1 MYKADVCKV
10 EFDCTLLIR
19 GRKGTEDEG
28 VFLQVCL
35 KTFVALPFS
44 HFLSH
49 DPPLSD
55 KTKTKQ

>member
-28 VFLQVCL
+28 VFLIL
-35 KTFVALPFS
+35 SENFRGPSFFS
-44 HFLSH
+44 RPH
-49 DPPLSD
+49 DQS
-55 KTKTKQ
+55 